1 MFIEEKRERTEVH
14 KECKLIS
21 TKDGII
27 ILKAFDGHRLCSSF
41 SVPSVILI
49 CFFSSTYEEIQSS
62 IPSYR

>member
-27 ILKAFDGHRLCSSF
+27 ILKAFDGHRLFIIFNPICYPHLF
-41 SVPSVILI
+41 LLI
-49 CFFSSTYEEIQSS
+49 NL
-62 IPSYR
+62 